1 MEGTPELETPK
12 KPALSTVLTA
22 DRSALDHTAMA
33 EVTAGRPTGF
43 KVDAGL
49 GAVLVE
55 NHDLLEAILADPN
68 IESIEF

>member
-1 MEGTPELETPK
+1 MEGTSKTR

-22 DRSALDHTAMA
+22 DRSALDLAAMA
-33 EVTAGRPTGF
+33 EVTAGKPTGF

-49 GAVLVE
+49 GVVLAA
-55 NHDLLEAILADPN
+55 NRSLLDAILANPD